1 MENPNKFLGK
11 LVNIKHLNEVG
22 TIISQSDDRSFVV
35 SRSNGQEGIYLLS
48 QLSFLNKEL
57 NSLPNKYT
65 QLSVEEVKELIM
77 EQNEQK

>member
-1 MENPNKFLGK
+1 MGRANTYIGK

-22 TIISQSDDRSFVV
+22 TIIAQSDDESFVV

-48 QLSFLNKEL
+48 QLSFINKEL

-65 QLSVEEVKELIM
+65 QLSAEEVKELIM